1 MCDACRALEEK
12 GIGVVQYSFPTVKPI
27 DKETILRC
35 AESAEAVFA
44 AEEHNITGGFGSAV
58 AEVMAERGA
67 GIPLHRIGMNDE
79 YCTEV
84 GSQEFL
90 REEYGL
96 SSERITEYILDK
108 INR

>member
-1 MCDACRALEEK
+1 M
-12 GIGVVQYSFPTVKPI
+12 
-27 DKETILRC
+27 
-35 AESAEAVFA
+35 
-44 AEEHNITGGFGSAV
+44 

-90 REEYGL
+90 REEYGAVL
-96 SSERITEYILDK
+96 RENNRVHIGQDK
-108 INR
+108 QVMETCR